1 MIRSGRGSGSRR
13 PKRWRADGRRRG
25 ASPAPDLGCA
35 RGEGPG
41 WREFSQFM
49 ADHVFGYKDRYEFLA
64 VVHRKGLAEQFG
76 GNGGSTRPGLDN
88 RFTASGI
95 LSSHLFQKTFIDERT
110 LLD

>member
-1 MIRSGRGSGSRR
+1 MPVREGNRLLPQLRLAVSGMAV
-13 PKRWRADGRRRG
+13 K
-25 ASPAPDLGCA
+25 
-35 RGEGPG
+35 GPG

-49 ADHVFGYKDRYEFLA
+49 ADHVFGYKDRYEFFA
-64 VVHRKGLAEQFG
+64 VVHRKGLADQFG